1 METLTDILNE
11 LDLFSDDDDLLI
23 YDSQIEKGVD
33 ND

>member
-11 LDLFSDDDDLLI
+11 LDLSSDDDDLLI
-23 YDSQIEKGVD
+23 YDSQIEKGVE

>member
-23 YDSQIEKGVD
+23 YDSQIEKGVE